1 MQILRE
7 VLTDGFTLVGAGIAA
22 GIGCALLVTH
32 LLASFLFGVGTADPL
47 TFFVVS
53 RAALRRWPS
62 RPVTCRPRKATKVH
76 PSIALRHD

>member
-7 VLTDGFTLVGAGIAA
+7 VITDGFTLVGAGIAA

-32 LLASFLFGVGTADPL
+32 LLASFLFGVSTADPL

-53 RAALRRWPS
+53 LLLSGVAFAACYLPARR
-62 RPVTCRPRKATKVH
+62 ATKVH
-76 PSIALRHD
+76 PSIALRHE